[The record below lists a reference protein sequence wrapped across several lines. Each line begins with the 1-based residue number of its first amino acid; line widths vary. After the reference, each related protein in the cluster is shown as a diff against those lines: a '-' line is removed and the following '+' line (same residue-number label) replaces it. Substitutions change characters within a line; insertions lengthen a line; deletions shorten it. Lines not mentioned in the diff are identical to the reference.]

1 MYNRGLRTDFEAL
14 KVKLLEKETELAT
27 EREAGEKADAKVHH
41 LEAENG
47 QLREA
52 LQNLV
57 SAQAERDQYADRLAH
72 AEADAQRKAELI
84 DRLNGE
90 QSDLRAQ
97 LHDKTT
103 ALSDANK
110 RIAEQDGHIHS
121 LQDAFEQLQAE
132 QDAIVEGLKDDHA
145 RELAQAR
152 AEWDSTT
159 DAKLQELE
167 DALQDKYGREI
178 ENLRARVEELTDMN
192 NRLRSDVQR
201 AVDEADKASE
211 LSQHLLQQLNDA
223 EHLHKTQS
231 SEWHREKHTIVEEL
245 SAEKDARAAKE
256 AEFDALMG
264 VKIRLTS
271 EIEEYRRILELE
283 EDRHNLPVAKKP
295 AEGLMRRNPMSSP
308 AARTAPAAVHAGRP
322 QPVLGGGSPGRAATT
337 TRTYTSESHSYSGMP
352 ASNAPA
358 RNPYMYG
365 SSAQAPPT
373 SSPGARNGGRMVTS
387 PSQSSGYDRMQA
399 QRSYAAAPAPPQPYE
414 SRPQYQ
420 YTPSHAPP
428 PLSSTSNQP
437 RYAYTPVASPVQR
450 SRSVPR
456 TSPYR
461 R

>member
-1 MYNRGLRTDFEAL
+1 MRTDFEAL

-27 EREAGEKADAKVHH
+27 EREAGERADAKVHH
-41 LEAENG
+41 LEAENA

-57 SAQAERDQYADRLAH
+57 SAQAERDQFADRLAH

-84 DRLNGE
+84 DRLNAE
-90 QSDLRAQ
+90 QGDMRSQ
-97 LHDKTT
+97 LHEKTT

-110 RIAEQDGHIHS
+110 RIAEQDGHINS

-132 QDAIVEGLKDDHA
+132 QDAVVEGLKDAHA

-167 DALQDKYGREI
+167 DALEDKYGREI
-178 ENLRARVEELTDMN
+178 DNLRARVEELTDMN
-192 NRLRSDVQR
+192 GRLRSDVQR
-201 AVDEADKASE
+201 AVDEADKSSE

-223 EHLHKTQS
+223 ENLHKAQS
-231 SEWHREKHTIVEEL
+231 SEWHHEKHTIVEEL

-295 AEGLMRRNPMSSP
+295 TAGLMRREVMSP
-308 AARTAPAAVHAGRP
+308 RVNRTAPAAVHAV
-322 QPVLGGGSPGRAATT
+322 QPAQPLVGGSPARTTST
-337 TRTYTSESHSYSGMP
+337 TRTYTSESRPYGNMP
-352 ASNAPA
+352 SSNAPA

-365 SSAQAPPT
+365 SASQAPPT
-373 SSPGARNGGRMVTS
+373 ASPVNRGGGRMVPS
-387 PSQSSGYDRMQA
+387 PTASGYDRMQS
-399 QRSYAAAPAPPQPYE
+399 QQPYAAAPPAPQPYE

-420 YTPSHAPP
+420 YTPARSPAQAQGGAGAAPA
-428 PLSSTSNQP
+428 TQ
-437 RYAYTPVASPVQR
+437 RFAYTPVASPVQR

-456 TSPYR
+456 STPYYR
-461 R
+461 

>member
-1 MYNRGLRTDFEAL
+1 M
-14 KVKLLEKETELAT
+14 KLLEKETELAT
-27 EREAGEKADAKVHH
+27 EREAGERADAKVHH
-41 LEAENG
+41 LEAENA

-52 LQNLV
+52 VQNLV
-57 SAQAERDQYADRLAH
+57 SAQAERDQFADRLAH

-90 QSDLRAQ
+90 QGDLRAQ

-110 RIAEQDGHIHS
+110 RIAEQDGHINS

-132 QDAIVEGLKDDHA
+132 QDAITEGMKDDHA

-192 NRLRSDVQR
+192 NRLRTDVQR
-201 AVDEADKASE
+201 AVDEADKSSE

-223 EHLHKTQS
+223 ENLHKTQA

-295 AEGLMRRNPMSSP
+295 TVNLMRRTVMSP
-308 AARTAPAAVHAGRP
+308 AARTAPPAVHGGRP
-322 QPVLGGGSPGRAATT
+322 AQPLAGGSPHRTTST
-337 TRTYTSESHSYSGMP
+337 TRTYTSETQSYSGGHQ
-352 ASNAPA
+352 SVAPP

-365 SSAQAPPT
+365 TAAQAPPT
-373 SSPGARNGGRMVTS
+373 SSPGSRQGGRMVPS
-387 PSQSSGYDRMQA
+387 PTQSGYARMQTQQHA
-399 QRSYAAAPAPPQPYE
+399 YGAAPPAAQPYE

-420 YTPSHAPP
+420 YTPSHSPAQGGAPT
-428 PLSSTSNQP
+428 SSPQ

-456 TSPYR
+456 SSPYR
-461 R
+461 Q